1 MPTLN
6 QSSTRQESGHA
17 GSAPVA
23 VVPTASDNRKMSVE
37 HPNVIDAIGLK
48 DAGAKIVMVVSDHLS
63 WDDPEHIPLLA
74 ANNRGICAGPTAG

>member
-1 MPTLN
+1 
-6 QSSTRQESGHA
+6 
-17 GSAPVA
+17 
-23 VVPTASDNRKMSVE
+23 MSVE